1 MKRFKSVYIEITNI
15 CNLSCDFCP
24 KTKRKYKFMDK
35 DEFNHI
41 IEEIKPF
48 TNQIY
53 FHLMGEPL
61 LNENIEYF
69 LKESANNDLK
79 VNLTT
84 NGTLLNKNTDKLIN
98 SDALRQVNISLHSFE
113 ANEKTLELEEYIKNV
128 TEFVNKASEDKDIIC
143 SIRLWNIDN
152 EDLKGANGL
161 NSDILKILEEN
172 LGLDFSLG
180 EKLQEVNKLKL
191 KNKVYLNMAEKF
203 EWPDIE
209 IASIGEDIFCHG
221 LRNQMGVLVDGTVVP
236 CCLDSEGNI
245 SLGNIFKK
253 SLKDILKVK
262 RSTDIYD
269 GFSRRKAVED
279 LCKKCGYATRFKKS

>member
-1 MKRFKSVYIEITNI
+1 MKRFKKVYLEITNV

-24 KTKRKYKFMDK
+24 KTNRKYKFMNK
-35 DEFNHI
+35 EEFSYI
-41 IEEIKPF
+41 IKEIKPF
-48 TNQIY
+48 TDQVY

-69 LKESANNDLK
+69 LEESANNDLK

-84 NGTLLNKNTDKLIN
+84 NGTLLNNNTDKLIN
-98 SDALRQVNISLHSFE
+98 SKALRQVNISLHSFE
-113 ANEKTLELEEYIKNV
+113 ANEKTLELEIYINNV
-128 TEFVNKASEDKDIIC
+128 TEFINKVSEDKDIIC

-161 NSDILKILEEN
+161 NNDILKMLEVN
-172 LGLDFSLG
+172 LGLDFSLR

-191 KNKVYLNMAEKF
+191 RDKLYLNMAKKF

-209 IASIGEDIFCHG
+209 IASIGEDVFCHG

-245 SLGNIFKK
+245 SLGNIFEEP
-253 SLKDILKVK
+253 LIEILEGE
-262 RSTDIYD
+262 RATNIYD
-269 GFSRRKAVED
+269 GFSRRRAVED
-279 LCKKCGYATRFKKS
+279 LCKKCGYATRFNK

>member
-24 KTKRKYKFMDK
+24 KTKRKCKFMDK

-41 IEEIKPF
+41 IQEIKPF

-69 LKESANNDLK
+69 LEESAKNDLK

-84 NGTLLNKNTDKLIN
+84 NGTLLNKNTDKLIS

-113 ANEKTLELEEYIKNV
+113 ANEKTLQLEEYIKNV
-128 TEFVNKASEDKDIIC
+128 TEFVNKASKDIIC

-161 NSDILKILEEN
+161 NGDILKMLEEN
-172 LGLDFSLG
+172 LGLDFSLA
-180 EKLQEVNKLKL
+180 EKLQEVNQLKL
-191 KNKVYLNMAEKF
+191 KDKVYLNMAEKF

-209 IASIGEDIFCHG
+209 IASITEDVFCHA

-245 SLGNIFKK
+245 SLGNIFEK
-253 SLKDILKVK
+253 SLKEILESK
-262 RSTDIYD
+262 RSTNIYD
-269 GFSRRKAVED
+269 GFSKRKAVED